1 MKNVRTG
8 LPARGNRGFREADE
22 VYHNIKTVPTPA
34 VGGMTLEGPKNTP
47 RRGSG
52 AQTKA
57 RTAKG
62 PMW

>member
-1 MKNVRTG
+1 MKKG
-8 LPARGNRGFREADE
+8 GDKFDESKE
-22 VYHNIKTVPTPA
+22 VYDKSKTVPTPA
-34 VGGMTLEGPKNTP
+34 VGGDKLEGPKSTP
-47 RRGSG
+47 RRGSN

>member
-1 MKNVRTG
+1 MK
-8 LPARGNRGFREADE
+8 PFKEKDE
-22 VYHNIKTVPTPA
+22 VYGKIKTVPSPK
-34 VGGMTLEGPKNTP
+34 VGGSKLEGPKNTP